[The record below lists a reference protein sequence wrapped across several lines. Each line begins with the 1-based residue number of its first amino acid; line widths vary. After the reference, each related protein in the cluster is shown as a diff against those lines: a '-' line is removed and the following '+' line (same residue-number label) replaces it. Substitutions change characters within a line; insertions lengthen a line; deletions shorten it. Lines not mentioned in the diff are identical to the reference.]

1 MQGMWALRDH
11 HKERNPGPSRTG
23 DIVTKPADAPV
34 RWTNL
39 DGIIHVT
46 DECCQERRCRKCG
59 AVEHFQ
65 DIYGGYITA
74 CESCPKD
81 VEMWNQPPI
90 PPEHL

>member
-1 MQGMWALRDH
+1 MSDKGAQY
-11 HKERNPGPSRTG
+11 E
-23 DIVTKPADAPV
+23 APV

-46 DECCQERRCRKCG
+46 DECCQGHRCAKCG

-65 DIYGGYITA
+65 GIYGGYITA
-74 CESCPKD
+74 CESCPQD

-90 PPEHL
+90 PPERL